1 MMPFAI
7 QETLSW
13 TAVGE
18 KTVTTHCN
26 PGGRQGPRWSREQI
40 CDARLAPLGPLL
52 QKHGLQIVEREADNF
67 ALPAYPGLIVK
78 DSYWRWPER
87 NLAGN
92 AIDFH
97 VQVLGLSFH
106 DAMRQITGSVAP

>member
-1 MMPFAI
+1 MTNPSS
-7 QETLSW
+7 LKSLR
-13 TAVGE
+13 TA
-18 KTVTTHCN
+18 TT
-26 PGGRQGPRWSREQI
+26 RWSREQI
-40 CDARLAPLGPLL
+40 RAARLAPLVPLL
-52 QKHGLQIVEREADNF
+52 QKHGLQPVPREAGNF
-67 ALPAYPGLIVK
+67 ALPAYPGIIVK

-106 DAMRQITGSVAP
+106 NAMRRITGT